1 LCHADPLACGPAWSH
16 SQIRA
21 RLLVRRHVGPTSPVL
36 LSPLTNQWV
45 RIVSFV
51 SFKQLRTLRRDH
63 GSSGSIPRTW
73 IDPVGF
79 LPPWNLPCPRCSNR
93 DWAVSFFPSIRAIKS
108 LFPINGR
115 AVHGGVALIPR
126 GSLLHRDPSSPIYVA
141 DLESF
146 SSYFLLLL
154 ANFTGKVG
162 SESTLLVNRLPQPPI
177 SASPLLVWCT
187 SFGSVSPPFYV
198 ALVNR

>member
-1 LCHADPLACGPAWSH
+1 MESCARAESHLSRPNYLSRRPNFFPRLPLCHADPLACGPAWSH

-45 RIVSFV
+45 RIGSFF

-79 LPPWNLPCPRCSNR
+79 LPPWNLPCPRRSNQ
-93 DWAVSFFPSIRAIKS
+93 D
-108 LFPINGR
+108 
-115 AVHGGVALIPR
+115 
-126 GSLLHRDPSSPIYVA
+126 
-141 DLESF
+141 
-146 SSYFLLLL
+146 
-154 ANFTGKVG
+154 
-162 SESTLLVNRLPQPPI
+162 
-177 SASPLLVWCT
+177 
-187 SFGSVSPPFYV
+187 
-198 ALVNR
+198 